1 MPSLMAYLYV
11 PPGFEM
17 VLSEEDGAIMLSP
30 GSGGG
35 CWGLWFNVSLSDD
48 PASWDDEILRLNRL
62 QVTLPPLSDDQRL
75 VRSHMAELCKYH
87 PLFPG
92 SVEKIIGNVGAGKP
106 LDASYVGCEGRG
118 LLRTLGVQTEKQQ
131 AEQGR
136 SVALNT
142 SRALRKALRGDKP
155 VSSLER
161 KYYLLVKRM
170 DSGSR
175 GTVSW
180 LADVLARGE
189 PETKSFRE
197 LCSVHDRRAY
207 KDARPMERPLH
218 CFRCEQGS
226 GPCCFSQQTDATL
239 LCLSGMEARE
249 AGKLFRRFSEEYVLA
264 YCDALNSWLADLPT
278 VNPWTDIEALYVGE
292 EEAQAIAEKT
302 AEALGEKTPLKVWLA
317 GCLLKTLKSN
327 QRWHCNE
334 ELLDDVPGAVS
345 WLE

>member
-1 MPSLMAYLYV
+1 MAYPYV

-17 VLSEEDGAIMLSP
+17 VLSEEDGATLLSP

-48 PASWDDEILRLNRL
+48 PASWDDEVQRLNQL
-62 QVTLPPLSDDQRL
+62 QVTLPALSDDQRL
-75 VRSHMAELCKYH
+75 VRAQMAELCRYH
-87 PLFPG
+87 SLFPG
-92 SVEKIIGNVGAGKP
+92 SVEKIIRNVGAEKL
-106 LDASYVGCEGRG
+106 LDASNVGCEGRG
-118 LLRTLGVQTEKQQ
+118 LLRTLGVQTDILK

-136 SVALNT
+136 GVALNA
-142 SRALRKALRGDKP
+142 SRALRKARRGDEP
-155 VSSLER
+155 VSPLER
-161 KYYLLVKRM
+161 KYSLLVERIGL
-170 DSGSR
+170 DER

-180 LADVLARGE
+180 LADVLVRGE

-197 LCSVHDRRAY
+197 LCSAHGRRAY
-207 KDARPMERPLH
+207 EDAPPTGRPFH

-226 GPCCFSQQTDATL
+226 GQCCFSQQTDAAL
-239 LCLSGMEARE
+239 LCISGMETEE

-264 YCDALNSWLADLPT
+264 YCDALNSWLADRPP
-278 VNPWTDIEALYVGE
+278 VNPWADVDALYVDE
-292 EEAQAIAEKT
+292 EEAQAIAEET
-302 AEALGEKTPLKVWLA
+302 AETLGEKTPLKVWLS

-327 QRWHCNE
+327 QRWHGHE

>member
-1 MPSLMAYLYV
+1 MPSLMAYPYV

-17 VLSEEDGAIMLSP
+17 VLSEEDGATTLSP

-35 CWGLWFNVSLSDD
+35 CWGLWLNASLSDD
-48 PASWDDEILRLNRL
+48 PASWDDEVGRLNQL
-62 QVTLPPLSDDQRL
+62 QVTLPALSDDQRL
-75 VRSHMAELCKYH
+75 VRAHMAELCRYH

-92 SVEKIIGNVGAGKP
+92 SVERIIRNVGAGKL
-106 LDASYVGCEGRG
+106 LDASNVGCEGRG

-136 SVALNT
+136 GVALNT
-142 SRALRKALRGDKP
+142 SRALRKALRGDGP
-155 VSSLER
+155 VSPLER
-161 KYYLLVKRM
+161 KCSLLVGEIG
-170 DSGSR
+170 SGGR
-175 GTVSW
+175 GAVSW

-197 LCSVHDRRAY
+197 LCSAHGRRAIE
-207 KDARPMERPLH
+207 DASPTGRPFH

-226 GPCCFSQQTDATL
+226 GQCCFSQQTEATL
-239 LCLSGMEARE
+239 LCLSGMDMGE

-264 YCDALNSWLADLPT
+264 YCDALNSWLADLPP
-278 VNPWTDIEALYVGE
+278 VNPWTDIDTFYVDE
-292 EEAQAIAEKT
+292 EKAQAIAEET
-302 AEALGEKTPLKVWLA
+302 AETLGEKTPLKVWLA
-317 GCLLKTLKSN
+317 GCLLKTLKNN
-327 QRWHCNE
+327 QRWRGHG

>member
-1 MPSLMAYLYV
+1 MTYPYV
-11 PPGFEM
+11 PLGFEM
-17 VLSEEDGAIMLSP
+17 VLSEEDGVTLLSP
-30 GSGGG
+30 GSCGG

-48 PASWDDEILRLNRL
+48 PASWDDEVLRLNQL
-62 QVTLPPLSDDQRL
+62 QVTLPALSDEQRL
-75 VRSHMAELCKYH
+75 VRAHVAELCRYH

-92 SVEKIIGNVGAGKP
+92 SVEGIIRNVGAGKP
-106 LDASYVGCEGRG
+106 LDASNVGCEGRG

-136 SVALNT
+136 GVALNT
-142 SRALRKALRGDKP
+142 SRALRRALRGDEP
-155 VSSLER
+155 VSPLE
-161 KYYLLVKRM
+161 KKHSLLVERI

-175 GTVSW
+175 GAVSW

-197 LCSVHDRRAY
+197 LCSAHGRRAY
-207 KDARPMERPLH
+207 EDTSPTGRPFH

-226 GPCCFSQQTDATL
+226 GPCCFSQQTEATL
-239 LCLSGMEARE
+239 LCLSEMETGE
-249 AGKLFRRFSEEYVLA
+249 AGKLYRRFSEEYVLA
-264 YCDALNSWLADLPT
+264 YCDALNSWLADQLP
-278 VNPWTDIEALYVGE
+278 VNPWTDIEALYVDE
-292 EEAQAIAEKT
+292 AEAQAIAEET
-302 AEALGEKTPLKVWLA
+302 AETLGEKTPLKVWLV

-327 QRWHCNE
+327 QRWHGHE

>member
-1 MPSLMAYLYV
+1 LPRLVAYPYV

-17 VLSEEDGAIMLSP
+17 VLSEEDGATLLSP

-48 PASWDDEILRLNRL
+48 PASWDDEVQRLNQL
-62 QVTLPPLSDDQRL
+62 QVTLPALSDDQRL
-75 VRSHMAELCKYH
+75 VRAQMAELCRYH
-87 PLFPG
+87 SLFPG
-92 SVEKIIGNVGAGKP
+92 SVEKIIRNVGAEKL
-106 LDASYVGCEGRG
+106 LDAGNLGCEGRG
-118 LLRTLGVQTEKQQ
+118 LLRTLGLQTEKLR

-136 SVALNT
+136 SVALNA
-142 SRALRKALRGDKP
+142 SRALRKALRGDEP
-155 VSSLER
+155 VSPLE
-161 KYYLLVKRM
+161 KKHSLLVKQM
-170 DSGSR
+170 GSGSR

-189 PETKSFRE
+189 PETRSFRE
-197 LCSVHDRRAY
+197 LCSAHGRRACE
-207 KDARPMERPLH
+207 DAPPTGRPFH

-226 GPCCFSQQTDATL
+226 GQCCFSQQTDAAL
-239 LCLSGMEARE
+239 LCISGMETEE

-264 YCDALNSWLADLPT
+264 YCDALNSWLADRPP
-278 VNPWTDIEALYVGE
+278 VNPWADVDALYVDE
-292 EEAQAIAEKT
+292 EEAQAIAEET
-302 AEALGEKTPLKVWLA
+302 AETLGEKTPLKVWLA

-327 QRWHCNE
+327 QRWHGRE